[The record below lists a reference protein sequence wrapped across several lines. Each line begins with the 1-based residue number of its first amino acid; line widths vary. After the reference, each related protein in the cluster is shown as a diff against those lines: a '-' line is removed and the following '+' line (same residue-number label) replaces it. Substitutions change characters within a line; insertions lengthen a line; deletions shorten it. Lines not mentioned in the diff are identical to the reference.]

1 MDASFEIFVERNRD
15 GSPRVIT
22 IRLRRNVTNFDRVFT
37 FRMVQEALAR
47 NVLRVIRNRFPNRT
61 DAYINTTVTGNN
73 RYLITGFVV
82 GTDVETQGQMVAN
95 THTQGQMVTNTRGQT
110 ITRSE
115 DHPRSIRRLLIQT
128 PELFENMV
136 REIVDS
142 GKRRNVEDIEWSFVI
157 DQASMIPGSG
167 NPKVPE
173 WVGARDSLPTWK
185 HHTLNNE
192 PINCAAFALC
202 YAMVHTKR
210 IDAIKERALAMTLN
224 YNWSLE
230 ATAQQI
236 LNYFTRDFPTFRLT
250 ILTAGHDKFD
260 EFTEKGSDFE
270 YVEDNHNPTIAC
282 HKKIIYLYHQYGYQ
296 SYSAHFALTKHPLK
310 VLQLNANTFMW
321 CHKCVRVYKRSQG
334 LVCLYCNNQDV
345 VPKKKKARLSDDP
358 VQCQFCKETP
368 CNKEKCPRKCNN
380 CKVNLKQG
388 YDLSA
393 GEGHRCI
400 IYASPSVEMLW
411 QPGDWSTNA
420 SKAKTQVWIYDFESS
435 IKRIPGTIDSMFVT
449 DAHGFMRNEGDFITS
464 QVERSAHDVN
474 MAVCVN
480 MFDQRQFHVFKE
492 DGSGISP
499 LKQFMT
505 FILSH
510 NFGKNIVIAHN
521 GGGYDTRLIY
531 EYVVNEE
538 SGITQKQIKP
548 LINGCKFM
556 ELKVG
561 CTRFRDSLLHLTG
574 SLANLAKAFNLTMR
588 KGYFPHL
595 FNTIE
600 NQDYV
605 GTIPDERYFDLT
617 FSAKSAEDVQKFKEW
632 HASQRHRT
640 DWSFKEEI
648 KLYCIDDVKI
658 LADMCLQYHLE
669 NVEKRNLSPW
679 LSITAPGYCHTV
691 IKKELSTDEY
701 LEMPPDTPENDMA
714 RRERLDELSRTH
726 WVVLTE
732 GEYWFARLALRG
744 GRTDVRRLTYTL
756 SEEDKALGRR
766 IAYVDVVSMY
776 PSVQVKHEYPVGVP
790 QIMIYDLDYYPCNIH
805 RNPESG
811 NTIILKCECPHETRL
826 RVQNKQMFIYDMTG
840 PSNVVPTA
848 QSIVEDDDF
857 FGLVCVS
864 LTPPTDLFIPVLVTY
879 DHDRGKCQADL
890 TPIIAQV
897 FTSVELKVAFK
908 AGYILDKIHRY
919 DKYNR
924 APGLWNNFIK
934 KLYIDKMGNSL
945 KKVDGVVQH
954 PSIEKQIELEN
965 EYESRFQ
972 MGQMVRE
979 SFSSWDSNPVKKQ
992 VAKIMLNSGWGK
1004 HCQRPNLAQSKIIQ
1018 RNDMDSERDFMQRY
1032 DAGYFK
1038 ISSIIPMKYGTAYEQ
1053 NDRASSNP
1061 NLHDSYIPAGLFV
1074 PAYGRL
1080 MLYEQMSKL
1089 GKRVLYHDTDSII
1102 YIYDP
1107 TEDYNIPTSDIWGD
1121 WEEEDDSKI
1130 GIESFTAIAPKSYG
1144 YRLANG
1150 KEKTK
1155 FKGVSVKHAH
1165 KDVINLKTMED
1176 MVAAHWRN
1184 EELIVNV
1191 PQFGIRFDKKS
1202 QMTYT
1207 TNTLKKVEF
1216 QAESLKGN
1224 LHPDGLV
1231 YPRGYCPG
1239 CQNQSNDNHT
1249 CLQNPSF

>member
-1 MDASFEIFVERNRD
+1 
-15 GSPRVIT
+15 
-22 IRLRRNVTNFDRVFT
+22 
-37 FRMVQEALAR
+37 MVS
-47 NVLRVIRNRFPNRT
+47 
-61 DAYINTTVTGNN
+61 NN
-73 RYLITGFVV
+73 
-82 GTDVETQGQMVAN
+82 
-95 THTQGQMVTNTRGQT
+95 RGQT

-115 DHPRSIRRLLIQT
+115 DHPRSINRLLLQT
-128 PELFENMV
+128 PSLFEDMV
-136 REIVDS
+136 QEILDS
-142 GKRRNVEDIEWSFVI
+142 GKTRTVEDIEWSFVI
-157 DQASMIPGSG
+157 DQTSMVPGSG

-173 WVGARDSLPTWK
+173 WVGPRDSLSTWK

-202 YAMVHTKR
+202 YAMTTHPDR
-210 IDAIKERALAMTLN
+210 IDAIKEKALEMTLE

-230 ATAQQI
+230 ATAQSI
-236 LNYFTRDFPTFRLT
+236 LNLFTRDYPTYRIT

-260 EFTEKGSDFE
+260 EFTEQGAEFE
-270 YVEDNHNPTIAC
+270 YIEEDYKPTSSC
-282 HKKIIYLYHQYGYQ
+282 LKKIIYLYHQYGVQ
-296 SYSAHFALTKHPLK
+296 TYSAHFALTKHPLK
-310 VLQLNANTFMW
+310 PLLLNSSVYVW
-321 CHKCVRVYKRSQG
+321 CHKCVRVFKRSQG
-334 LVCLYCNNQDV
+334 GVCVYCNTEEATV
-345 VPKKKKARLSDDP
+345 RKKKKARLCNDP
-358 VQCQFCKETP
+358 ELCLLCNESP
-368 CNKEKCPRKCNN
+368 CNKDKCPRKCNN

-388 YDLSA
+388 YDLSK

-400 IYASPSVEMLW
+400 VYASPSVEKLW
-411 QPGDWSTNA
+411 QPGDWATNA
-420 SKAKTQVWIYDFESS
+420 SQAKTQVWIYDFESS
-435 IKRIPGTIDSMFVT
+435 IKRIPGKFDTMFVT
-449 DAHGFMRNEGDFITS
+449 DAHGFLRNQGEFITS
-464 QVERSAHDVN
+464 QVERAAHEVN

-480 MFDQRQFHVFKE
+480 MFDQRNIHIFKE
-492 DGSGISP
+492 DGSGIPP

-510 NFGKNIVIAHN
+510 NFGKNIVVAHN

-600 NQDYV
+600 NQDYI
-605 GTIPDERYFDLT
+605 GPIPDERYFDLT
-617 FSAKSAEDVQKFKEW
+617 FSAKTAEDIAKFREW
-632 HASQRHRT
+632 HTSQRNRT
-640 DWSFKEEI
+640 DWSFRKEIE
-648 KLYCIDDVKI
+648 LYCIDDVKI
-658 LADMCLQYHLE
+658 LAEMCLQYHLE
-669 NVEKRNLSPW
+669 NVEKRGLSPW

-726 WVVLTE
+726 WAVLTE

-756 SEEDKALGRR
+756 TDEDKALGRR

-805 RNPESG
+805 RNPVSG
-811 NTIILKCECPHETRL
+811 NNLNLICECTHETRL
-826 RVQNKQMFIYDMTG
+826 RVRNKRMFVYDMSG
-840 PSNVVPTA
+840 PSNFVPTS
-848 QSIVEDDDF
+848 QSIIDDDDF

-864 LTPPTDLFIPVLVTY
+864 LTPPTDMFIPVLVTY
-879 DHDRGKCQADL
+879 DHERGKCQADL
-890 TPIIAQV
+890 TPIVAQV
-897 FTSVELKVAFK
+897 FTSVELKVALR
-908 AGYILDKIHRY
+908 AGYTLDKLHRY

-924 APGLWNNFIK
+924 APGLWNKFIK
-934 KLYIDKMGNSL
+934 TLYIDKMGNSL
-945 KKVDGVVQH
+945 KKVAGIVQQ
-954 PSIEKQIELEN
+954 PSSDKQNELVM

-972 MGQMVRE
+972 MGQMVRD
-979 SFSSWDSNPVKKQ
+979 SFSSWDCNPVKKQ

-1004 HCQRPNLAQSKIIQ
+1004 HCQRPNLSQSKIISK
-1018 RNDMDSERDFMQRY
+1018 NDMDAERDFMQSY
-1032 DAGYFK
+1032 DHGYFT
-1038 ISSIIPMKYGTAYEQ
+1038 ISSIIPMKCGTAYERK
-1053 NDRASSNP
+1053 DLAKSNP
-1061 NLHDSYIPAGLFV
+1061 NLHDSYIPAGIFV

-1144 YRLANG
+1144 YRLSNG

-1155 FKGVSVKHAH
+1155 FKGVSVKHSHA
-1165 KDVINLKTMED
+1165 DIINLKTMED
-1176 MVAAHWRN
+1176 MVASHWRN
-1184 EELIVNV
+1184 EEMIVDV
-1191 PQFGIRFDKKS
+1191 PQFGIRFEKKS
-1202 QMTYT
+1202 QMTFT
-1207 TNTLKKVEF
+1207 TNTLKKVQF
-1216 QAESLKGN
+1216 QASTLKGH
-1224 LHPDGLV
+1224 LHSDGLV

-1239 CQNQSNDNHT
+1239 CMNQTDDNHT
-1249 CLQNPSF
+1249 CVHNPSFE